1 MQPDPINPE
10 EHRDEHPD
18 QLAAMRQAEDRASER
33 ELADRAMDMRIVRAL
48 EQAPQ
53 VRISEDFAA
62 RVAARVPANTVRL
75 RTARVQVGRV
85 GFSVAAVCLIVLA
98 IAMLAFAP
106 RTTHNT
112 FYLALEW
119 TLAAQF
125 CLIAAWIAMPR
136 RS

>member
-1 MQPDPINPE
+1 MHQDPINPE
-10 EHRDEHPD
+10 K
-18 QLAAMRQAEDRASER
+18 LAAVQHEEDHASER
-33 ELADRAMDMRIVRAL
+33 ELADRDLAARSMDMRIVRAL

-53 VRISEDFAA
+53 IRISEDFAA

-75 RTARVQVGRV
+75 RAARVQVGRV

>member
-1 MQPDPINPE
+1 MHEDSINRE
-10 EHRDEHPD
+10 K
-18 QLAAMRQAEDRASER
+18 LAAMQQAEGRASER

-62 RVAARVPANTVRL
+62 RVVARVPANTVRL
-75 RTARVQVGRV
+75 RAARVHVGRV

-98 IAMLAFAP
+98 IAMFAFAP

-112 FYLALEW
+112 FYIALEW
-119 TLAAQF
+119 TLAGQF
-125 CLIAAWIAMPR
+125 CLIAAWLARPR
-136 RS
+136 RT

>member
-1 MQPDPINPE
+1 MHPDPMNPE
-10 EHRDEHPD
+10 E
-18 QLAAMRQAEDRASER
+18 LAATQQEEDRASER
-33 ELADRAMDMRIVRAL
+33 ELAERSMDMRIVRAL

-53 VRISEDFAA
+53 VRIPQDFAA

-75 RTARVQVGRV
+75 RAARVQVGRV

-106 RTTHNT
+106 RTTHST

-125 CLIAAWIAMPR
+125 CLIAAWMSGFTR
-136 RS
+136 RLR

>member
-1 MQPDPINPE
+1 MHPDPMN
-10 EHRDEHPD
+10 PD
-18 QLAAMRQAEDRASER
+18 QLAATQQEEDRASER
-33 ELADRAMDMRIVRAL
+33 EHAERELAERSIDMRIVRAL

-75 RTARVQVGRV
+75 RAARVQVGRV

-106 RTTHNT
+106 RTTHST

-125 CLIAAWIAMPR
+125 CLIAAWMSGFTR
-136 RS
+136 RLR